1 MSTAQ
6 STTSAVWDDPLV
18 AALIDLALEEDLG
31 EGDHTTGAL
40 VGPYARGRGRMI
52 AKQPL
57 VVCGL
62 PLLQRVYEAVGA
74 VNVTRHVEEGA
85 RVAPGTVLATV
96 DGEGRSLLSGERVA
110 LNFVQHLSGIA
121 TLTRACVERVAGT
134 RLTVRDTRKTVPGL
148 RVLAKYAVRTGGGT
162 NHRRGLYDAILIK
175 DNHLALAE
183 TSLGE
188 AVQRVRSVHPTL
200 PLEVECRSL
209 AELDMAVAAE
219 PDLILLDNMSL
230 EDLAVAVARVAGRV
244 PLEVSGGVTLDTLLA
259 IAATGVDYVAIGAL
273 THSAP
278 AVDVSFRIE
287 PIR

>member
-1 MSTAQ
+1 VSTAQ
-6 STTSAVWDDPLV
+6 TATDAVWDEPLV

-31 EGDHTTGAL
+31 EGDRTTGAI
-40 VGPYARGRGRMI
+40 VGPFARGRGRMI
-52 AKQPL
+52 AKEGL

-74 VNVTRHVEEGA
+74 VHVTRHVEEGTQ
-85 RVAPGTVLATV
+85 VASGTVLASI
-96 DGEGRSLLSGERVA
+96 DGEGRALLSGERVA

-148 RVLAKYAVRTGGGT
+148 RVLAKYAVRTGGGS
-162 NHRRGLYDAILIK
+162 NHRRGLDDGILIK
-175 DNHLALAE
+175 DNHLALADAN
-183 TSLGE
+183 LGE
-188 AVQRVRSVHPTL
+188 AVRRVRLAHPTL
-200 PLEVECRSL
+200 PLEVECRALS
-209 AELDMAVAAE
+209 ELDVAIAAE
-219 PDLILLDNMSL
+219 PDLILLDNMSPD
-230 EDLAVAVARVAGRV
+230 DLAAAVAHVAGRV
-244 PLEVSGGVTLDTLLA
+244 PLEASGGVTLDTLPA

-278 AVDVSFRIE
+278 AVDVSLRIE